1 MRRNLFGRCN
11 SNTFLLPTDL
21 RLLLQKVRPPDRQLR
36 GHVRHVQ
43 AGRRRQLLQP
53 VGICA
58 RNANRV
64 PDDPEDNANDD
75 QGFDG
80 FQLVPGLL
88 VADYG
93 KRRDLTLIRDQSN
106 SNSIPA
112 LLQLPEPPGL
122 EVCGDQEELPAQE
135 LLRPV
140 GQQHPGQ
147 VG

>member
-88 VADYG
+88 VADC
-93 KRRDLTLIRDQSN
+93 R
-106 SNSIPA
+106 
-112 LLQLPEPPGL
+112 LQRLQQPRGV
-122 EVCGDQEELPAQE
+122 EVCGDQARLQATQV
-135 LLRPV
+135 LRAV
-140 GQQHPGQ
+140 WKKHPGG
-147 VG
+147 VGPEVGGVGGG